1 MGCHQKLWL
10 SLFFHQWIPS
20 GVIFHASSLSKFYFG
35 SECQLSFS
43 VLLADRTRGILAS
56 FSWKLLPWSLWVLFL
71 EADGLCGRT
80 IWVCLLQIKA
90 LTPYLGPCKNF
101 LKYFEIRPFYLHL
114 ESPVSPAYRSRG
126 WWTHKTKGK
135 GELCI
140 SSPSPKIPLKS
151 LWSVPS
157 GIMQIAWGN
166 PKIVFSPDKH
176 LGQRKELCVPSQWTE
191 FCLNLEKSTKKK
203 DGTQHVCSTLR
214 NRFQRISNREQF
226 SRAVT
231 ASWKSQTP
239 QTLGINSK
247 SLRTIYEISKV
258 LLITAYYYSYHFIFQ
273 QYRITNTRN
282 LFQIV
287 STRWKNICILI
298 MLIRGFDS
306 GVLIYLLYLYVI
318 F

>member
-1 MGCHQKLWL
+1 MD
-10 SLFFHQWIPS
+10 S
-20 GVIFHASSLSKFYFG
+20 VA
-35 SECQLSFS
+35 EQLES
-43 VLLADRTRGILAS
+43 
-56 FSWKLLPWSLWVLFL
+56 
-71 EADGLCGRT
+71 
-80 IWVCLLQIKA
+80 VCLLQIKA
-90 LTPYLGPCKNF
+90 LTPYLGPSKNF

-114 ESPVSPAYRSRG
+114 ESPVSPAHRSLG

-176 LGQRKELCVPSQWTE
+176 LGQRKDLCVPSQWTE
-191 FCLNLEKSTKKK
+191 FCLSLEKSTKKK
-203 DGTQHVCSTLR
+203 NGIQHVCSTLR
-214 NRFQRISNREQF
+214 NSFQRISKREQF
-226 SRAVT
+226 SRVVT

-247 SLRTIYEISKV
+247 SLRTICEISK
-258 LLITAYYYSYHFIFQ
+258 LPLITAYYYYYHFIFQ

-287 STRWKNICILI
+287 STKWKNICILI
-298 MLIRGFDS
+298 MLIRGFNWQWCFN
-306 GVLIYLLYLYVI
+306 IFTEYVI